1 MATTTQPY
9 TGNDN
14 RGKGTEPYSDLSFSF
29 DYLKTE
35 DVKVSLNGTQLVNTI
50 SKTKYTFPTAST
62 IRFAELGSSPTSF
75 ETTTQNSD
83 GSPKDGV
90 NILIHRRTD
99 TDSAH
104 AVFGA
109 GSSVRASDLNNNT
122 DQLLFFAQECSDTD
136 NPLITDISGFTVE
149 DTAKVDGSIVYYDS
163 STSKYKADATTTKST
178 IVDGG
183 SF

>member
-14 RGKGTEPYSDLSFSF
+14 RGRGTAPFSDLSFSF

-35 DVKVSLNGTQLVNTI
+35 DVKVSLNGTQLAT
-50 SKTKYTFPTAST
+50 TKYSFPTAST
-62 IRFAELGSSPTSF
+62 IRFAQLGSSPTSF

-83 GSPKDGV
+83 GSPKTGV
-90 NILIHRRTD
+90 TILIHRRTD

-109 GSSVRASDLNNNT
+109 GSSVRAQDLNNNA
-122 DQLLFFAQECSDTD
+122 DQLLFFAQECSDTN
-136 NPLITDISGFTVE
+136 NPLITDISGFNINE
-149 DTAKVDGSIVYYDS
+149 DAKVDGSMVYYDS
-163 STSKYKADATTTKST
+163 STSRFKADATTTKST

>member
-9 TGNDN
+9 TGNNN
-14 RGKGTEPYSDLSFSF
+14 RGKGTAPFSDLSFTF

-35 DVKVSLNGTQLVNTI
+35 DVKVSLNGTQLVNTL
-50 SKTKYTFPTAST
+50 SKTKYTLPTPNT
-62 IRFAELGSSPTSF
+62 IRFAQLGSSPTSF

-83 GSPKDGV
+83 GSPKTGV
-90 NILIHRRTD
+90 TILIHRRTD

-109 GSSVRASDLNNNT
+109 GSSVRASDLNNNA
-122 DQLLFFAQECSDTD
+122 DQLLFFAQECSDTN
-136 NPLITDISGFTVE
+136 NPLITDISGFTIE
-149 DTAKVDGSIVYYDS
+149 DSAKVDGSIIYYDG
-163 STSKYKADATTTKST
+163 STTSYKADATTTKST

>member
-35 DVKVSLNGTQLVNTI
+35 DVKVSLNGTQLAT
-50 SKTKYTFPTAST
+50 TKYTFPTGDSIQFTA
-62 IRFAELGSSPTSF
+62 LGSSPTSF
-75 ETTTQNSD
+75 ETTTQESN
-83 GSPKDGV
+83 GAPKTGV
-90 NILIHRRTD
+90 TILIHRRTD

-104 AVFGA
+104 AVYA
-109 GSSVRASDLNNNT
+109 TGSSIRATDLNNNA
-122 DQLLFFAQECSDTD
+122 DQLLFFAQECSDTT
-136 NPLITDISGFTVE
+136 NPLISDISGFSVE
-149 DTAKVDGSIVYYDS
+149 DTAKVDGSMVYYDS
-163 STSKYKADATTTKST
+163 STSRFKADATTTKST

>member
-35 DVKVSLNGTQLVNTI
+35 DVKVSLNGTQLAT
-50 SKTKYTFPTAST
+50 TKYTFPTAST

-109 GSSVRASDLNNNT
+109 GSSVRAQDLNNNA

-136 NPLITDISGFTVE
+136 NPLITDISGFTVA

-163 STSKYKADATTTKST
+163 STSRFKADATTTKST